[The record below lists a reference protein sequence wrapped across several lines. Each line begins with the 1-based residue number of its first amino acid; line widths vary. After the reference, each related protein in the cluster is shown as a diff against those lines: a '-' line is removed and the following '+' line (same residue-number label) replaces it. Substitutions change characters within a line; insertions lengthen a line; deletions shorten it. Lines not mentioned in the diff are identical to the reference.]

1 MWVTITLAIAG
12 LADPFLFIA
21 LVRGIDRHQS
31 RSYRAAATLIFLA
44 LTTGFGSLPIIT
56 LTR

>member
-1 MWVTITLAIAG
+1 MTITLAIAG